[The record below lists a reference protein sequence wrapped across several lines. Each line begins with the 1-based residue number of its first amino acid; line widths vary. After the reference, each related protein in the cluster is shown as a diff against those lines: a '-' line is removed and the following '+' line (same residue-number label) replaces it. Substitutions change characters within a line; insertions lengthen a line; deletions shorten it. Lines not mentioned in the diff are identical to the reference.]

1 MRDAISGA
9 TGAASP
15 AVPVPSPSSRGRATR
30 QKLLKVARGL
40 FARKG
45 FRSVTLPDLARA
57 ARLSPGAPY
66 QHFKGKE
73 QIFAEL
79 ASGFGLALAERL
91 GTAMGPTPAKRRWRQ
106 VYCALL
112 EAFAAERDLFAL
124 FREAEFAVGSSPH
137 DSLLPVVSRLQELVA
152 RHREDAGLPASEPAA
167 EENRI
172 LAWCLFAL
180 AYFPAVSGSLWCEPD
195 ALPVEEVA
203 SELARFAELG
213 LGVPAAPLSGRAG
226 PVWASKHLPAPKDEL
241 APGALSRP
249 AAERILAAAEQL
261 FARKGFGA
269 ATVSAIARLAR
280 VPDAAVSAHFG
291 SKEGLLARV
300 VSQIRG
306 DLVARVARAAAGL
319 EHRAAVEDASL
330 LAFFDFL
337 RARPGVYR
345 IVREAEFVVPG
356 EGRDY
361 YRSLLAPY
369 AAGLARARTARQIRT
384 RNPRVTAQALMGL
397 GHWLGLL
404 VMVDGALRPV
414 EAVEIVRRFLRAGLG
429 SFAPAWPGP
438 GRPERNNRRRGK

>member
-1 MRDAISGA
+1 MRETIAGGVRA
-9 TGAASP
+9 VSP
-15 AVPVPSPSSRGRATR
+15 AAPVPSPSSRGRATR
-30 QKLLKVARGL
+30 EKLLKVARGL

-79 ASGFGLALAERL
+79 ASGFGQALAERL
-91 GTAMGPTPAKRRWRQ
+91 ERAMGPMPAKRRWRQ
-106 VYCALL
+106 VYGALL
-112 EAFAAERDLFAL
+112 AAFEAERDLFAL

-137 DSLLPVVSRLQELVA
+137 DSLLPVVNRLEELVV
-152 RHREDAGLPASEPAA
+152 RHREDAGLSASEPAA
-167 EENRI
+167 QENRVM
-172 LAWCLFAL
+172 AWCLFSL
-180 AYFPAVSGSLWCEPD
+180 AYFPAVTGSLWREPG
-195 ALPVEEVA
+195 ASPSEVVA
-203 SELARFAELG
+203 CELARFAERG
-213 LGVPAAPLSGRAG
+213 LGVPAAPQSGRAS
-226 PVWASKHLPAPKDEL
+226 PVWESKHLPAPKDEL
-241 APGALSRP
+241 ALGAPSIP

-261 FARKGFGA
+261 FARKGFA
-269 ATVSAIARLAR
+269 LTTVSAIARLAR

-300 VSQIRG
+300 VSRIRG
-306 DLVARVARAAAGL
+306 DLVALVARAAAGL

-330 LAFFDFL
+330 LAFFEFL

-356 EGRDY
+356 DGRDY
-361 YRSLLAPY
+361 YRSLMAPY
-369 AAGLARARTARQIRT
+369 AAGLAKARAAGQLRT

-404 VMVDGALRPV
+404 VMVEGALRPV

-429 SFAPAWPGP
+429 SLKPAFSSP
-438 GRPERNNRRRGK
+438 GRPERSNRRRKK